1 MSSAI
6 ARLGNAAPTDV
17 RWRVQEWLLALL
29 RFAITR
35 ARKDEAAVLGVAS
48 EIDSLGL
55 RPGIAGPS
63 FFRRTS
69 SEICAAI
76 TAPDD
81 PQRSDIL
88 TRHLARIE
96 DPRLRRA
103 IQAAFDLDASPPSS
117 SHADKRQHLWV
128 GLQR

>member
-1 MSSAI
+1 MSCAI
-6 ARLGNAAPTDV
+6 ARLGNAAPTDLPG
-17 RWRVQEWLLALL
+17 RVQEWLLAIL

-35 ARKDEAAVLGVAS
+35 ARKDEAAVLGLAS

-55 RPGIAGPS
+55 QPGLAGPS

-76 TAPDD
+76 TASDN
-81 PQRSDIL
+81 PQRSAIL
-88 TRHLARIE
+88 TKHLARIE
-96 DPRLRRA
+96 DSRLRRA
-103 IQAAFDLDASPPSS
+103 VQAACDLDAPPPSS
-117 SHADKRQHLWV
+117 SHADKRQHLWA